1 MLLPATWVLH
11 RPCQA
16 HATAKLSDAIGRG
29 RSPAT
34 VRDRR
39 FTLPDWLAADA
50 IVVVV
55 QALWIRGED
64 GEAALVGDGAALVE
78 RGTRWNT
85 GAIVWIS
92 RIAI

>member
-11 RPCQA
+11 RPCKVQ
-16 HATAKLSDAIGRG
+16 ATAKLSDVIERG
-29 RSPAT
+29 RCSAMA
-34 VRDRR
+34 RARR
-39 FTLPDWLAADA
+39 FTLSDWLAADA

-55 QALWIRGED
+55 QALWIWGED
-64 GEAALVGDGAALVE
+64 REAALVSDGAALVE
-78 RGTRWNT
+78 RRTRWNT